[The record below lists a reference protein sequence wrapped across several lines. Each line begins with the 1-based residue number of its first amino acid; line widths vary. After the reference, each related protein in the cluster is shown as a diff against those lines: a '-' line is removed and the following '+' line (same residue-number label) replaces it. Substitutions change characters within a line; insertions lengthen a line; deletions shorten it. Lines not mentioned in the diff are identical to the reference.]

1 MVVAAAA
8 TSVLSLCGGPALAAT
23 WSDGPAV
30 DAQAPSDAP
39 AHVCDDTVGGAA
51 TLNRAFGEACS
62 HGKDAAE
69 TKGHGYG
76 DEDEQDSSGLPLDIC
91 GATGNLAGVDTYASV
106 NICVEEEESDKGGHG
121 HHPGYGDDDTPSTTT
136 PPVEHH
142 TPPADTPAAEQPEPQ
157 GGHEEA
163 APPAEP
169 APVLAET
176 GGDPTTALGAAV
188 GSVALIAGG
197 TLLYRRSRAAS
208 RP

>member
-8 TSVLSLCGGPALAAT
+8 TSVLSLCGSPALAESWT
-23 WSDGPAV
+23 DGPAV

-39 AHVCDDTVGGAA
+39 AHVCDETVGGSAA
-51 TLNRAFGEACS
+51 LNRAFGEACS
-62 HGKDAAE
+62 HGTDAAE
-69 TKGHGYG
+69 AKSQGGYG
-76 DEDEQDSSGLPLDIC
+76 DEDEQASSGLPLDIC
-91 GATGNLAGVDTYASV
+91 GATDNLAGVDNYASV
-106 NICVEEEESDKGGHG
+106 NICVEEESEKGG

-142 TPPADTPAAEQPEPQ
+142 TPPADTPAVEQPEPQ

-176 GGDPTTALGAAV
+176 GGDATTALGAAA